1 MLTKN
6 LTLYNLK
13 FWMEMMTSSW
23 QVIIVT
29 KTFRIG
35 DITAAKYSITII
47 WLSYD
52 LDKLCRMNFPIIC
65 MFFHTIDSSLYVFWN
80 AYILMRRWTTVDYA
94 SDPISSS
101 GTVFLNS
108 EIFNNFQQKYI
119 FRFLNE
125 IFGFFSEILSRR
137 NWTLIPV

>member
-52 LDKLCRMNFPIIC
+52 LDKLCRMNFPIIG

-80 AYILMRRWTTVDYA
+80 ASILMRRWTTVDYA

-125 IFGFFSEILSRR
+125 SFGLFSEILSRR